1 MYKLFIAIFL
11 LLFCDSAI
19 AQKSDLDL
27 PLANPGAVIHIAV
40 SSLDEGDG
48 NSYFLEAEKNEKKG
62 DLNDALTMFGKA
74 AFEFNSSKL
83 FIRYG
88 AALLR
93 LSNIHFMLQNY
104 TEAEQVII
112 NVALKN
118 YSRIGSR
125 NGQMES
131 YNQLGKIYLAHNKLT
146 ESLWFYTQQ
155 GLIARQINNNNSYID
170 SILGIARIKIK
181 RKEYKLA
188 IKDLNRAELLAQNQ
202 KTSQFK
208 GQIKDARG
216 LISEK
221 QNNKK

>member
-1 MYKLFIAIFL
+1 MYKVFIAIFC
-11 LLFCDSAI
+11 LLFCESAI
-19 AQKSDLDL
+19 AQKSVSDLQL
-27 PLANPGAVIHIAV
+27 TNSGAVIQIAV
-40 SSLDEGDG
+40 SALDEGDG
-48 NSYFLEAEKNEKKG
+48 NSYFSEAEENEKKG

-74 AFEFNSSKL
+74 AFEFNSSRL
-83 FIRYG
+83 FVRYG

-93 LSNIHFMLQNY
+93 LSNIHYMLQNY

-118 YSRIGSR
+118 YSRIGNR

-131 YNQLGKIYLAHNKLT
+131 YSQLGKIYLAHNKLT

-170 SILGIARIKIK
+170 SILGMARIKIK

-188 IKDLNRAELLAQNQ
+188 SKDLNRAELLAQNQ
-202 KTSQFK
+202 KISQFK
-208 GQIKDARG
+208 GQIKEARG
-216 LISEK
+216 IIIEK
-221 QNNKK
+221 QKQ